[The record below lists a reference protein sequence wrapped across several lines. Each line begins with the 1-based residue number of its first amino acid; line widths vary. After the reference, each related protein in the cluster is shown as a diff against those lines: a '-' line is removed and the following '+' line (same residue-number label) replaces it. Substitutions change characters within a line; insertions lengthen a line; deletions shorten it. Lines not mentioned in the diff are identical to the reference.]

1 MIPRLRFTANS
12 RVTRGGVMSRSH
24 AVLPRLTRR
33 GFLSATAL
41 IVATPGLIGRAVAQR
56 SWQHDPFSLGVAA
69 GSPSP
74 DGFVLWTR
82 LAPEPQN
89 YDPLAPAGLAGD
101 TLTVDY
107 EIATD
112 PQMRTIVR
120 RGKAMAD
127 ARYAQSVHAEI

>member
-1 MIPRLRFTANS
+1 MSES
-12 RVTRGGVMSRSH
+12 R
-24 AVLPRLTRR
+24 AALPRRTRR
-33 GFLSATAL
+33 MLLGATAY
-41 IVATPGLIGRAVAQR
+41 IIAAPGLIGRAVAQR

-89 YDPLAPAGLAGD
+89 YDPLAPAGLSDD

-112 PQMRTIVR
+112 PQMRTI
-120 RGKAMAD
+120 
-127 ARYAQSVHAEI
+127 